1 MGKQETYGN
10 THRNRPGR
18 QPWGAL
24 TQGRTHRRE
33 AMRGKASCHQ
43 STGVVMH
50 CGRQESL
57 HVNCHVAWGWHCH
70 AKCEQWLCDEFTV
83 EIHSV

>member
-1 MGKQETYGN
+1 
-10 THRNRPGR
+10 
-18 QPWGAL
+18 
-24 TQGRTHRRE
+24 
-33 AMRGKASCHQ
+33 MRGKASCHQ

-70 AKCEQWLCDEFTV
+70 AKCERWLCDEFTV